1 MKKNWI
7 TWLVILGVIIIAIVV
22 LATKNSHTE
31 TPEGISK
38 CIGEK
43 SVLYIQL
50 GCLACEAQK
59 NLFGENIKYLTLI
72 DCFYE
77 KEKCSGI
84 EGTPT
89 WEIKGEKYK
98 GIQSIEKLQELTGC

>member
-7 TWLVILGVIIIAIVV
+7 TWLVILGVIIIAIVA
-22 LATKNSHTE
+22 LATKNSAPE
-31 TPEGISK
+31 TSEEIAK

-43 SVLYIQL
+43 SILYVQL
-50 GCLACEAQK
+50 GCYACEAQK
-59 NLFGENIKYLTLI
+59 DLFGENYKYLNLV

-98 GIQSIEKLQELTGC
+98 RIQSIQELQELTGC